1 MVINERTMSPT
12 YLSFPVAHSTGAA
25 RSETRSHARD
35 TYRDEQT
42 MPRIDTRRGN
52 SYILNTSR
60 QRHAAPRIPSLSF
73 QATTNLARVTHGFPL
88 ENRSSPSRVKASR
101 ESRALEYLAMVQSVI
116 VAGSASKQREA
127 SASSL
132 TKGKADGR
140 RDDETSCSRR
150 RATPV
155 CVMVCVTWSVPRLP
169 SFFPFFFFLFFFF
182 PNWPRTRGM
191 SNAWECSDGV
201 RKLSTKSER
210 RTVIVRVELPF
221 STRTTRN
228 LAERK
233 MRREERRRGISRI
246 H

>member
-1 MVINERTMSPT
+1 MSPT

-169 SFFPFFFFLFFFF
+169 SFFPFFFFSFSSSSQTGQEQEEC
-182 PNWPRTRGM
+182 RTRG
-191 SNAWECSDGV
+191 SAATAFVNFL
-201 RKLSTKSER
+201 RKVNGGLI
-210 RTVIVRVELPF
+210 IVRVELPF